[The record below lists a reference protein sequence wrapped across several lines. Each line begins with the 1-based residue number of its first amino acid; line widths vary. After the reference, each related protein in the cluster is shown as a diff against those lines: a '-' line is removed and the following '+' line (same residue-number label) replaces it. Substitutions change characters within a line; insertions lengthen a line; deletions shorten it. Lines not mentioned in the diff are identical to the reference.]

1 MTGWKGR
8 RGSNALSTRMA
19 RKLRLEFGGAC
30 YHVIN
35 RGNYRRDL
43 FLGTGAAVSFVRC
56 LEETCLRFAWR
67 LHAYVVM
74 RNHFHLAVQTPEP
87 NLSCGM
93 KWLQGTWALRFNR
106 FRGEHGRPFQGRYK
120 ALHVE
125 PGHALAQVAHYIHLN
140 PVRAGIVS
148 PDGILGFRWSSLP
161 RFLASDR
168 PIWLAGETILHEC
181 GSLADSP
188 AGWKCYLE
196 YLALIATDASRAR
209 EVRFQRMTRGWM
221 IGSPAFES
229 DLRQR
234 LADQSGGTGRLDL
247 LGGDRETHLQARA
260 ACWEEKL
267 QALAREFVVDLARLP
282 AKKSAEEKVRLAAA
296 LKATTSVTN
305 RWLAIRLHM
314 GAASSIP
321 PLLIRFRSAERINAG
336 GR

>member
-1 MTGWKGR
+1 
-8 RGSNALSTRMA
+8 MA

-43 FLGTGAAVSFVRC
+43 FLGTGAAASFVRS
-56 LEETCLRFAWR
+56 LEETCARFTWR

-106 FRGEHGRPFQGRYK
+106 FRGENGRPFHGRYK

-140 PVRAGIVS
+140 PVRAGIVP

-161 RFLASDR
+161 RFPANDQPL
-168 PIWLAGETILHEC
+168 WLAAETILHEC

-188 AGWKCYLE
+188 AGWKSYLE
-196 YLALIATDASRAR
+196 YLALIATDESQAR
-209 EVRFQRMTRGWM
+209 EDRFPRMTRGWM
-221 IGSPAFES
+221 IGSPAFET

-234 LADQSGGTGRLDL
+234 LAVQSGGTGRFEL
-247 LGGDRETHLQARA
+247 LGANREAHLQARA
-260 ACWEEKL
+260 ACWQERL
-267 QALAREFVVDLARLP
+267 QALARELAVDLERLP
-282 AKKSAEEKVRLAAA
+282 AKKSADEKVRLAAA

-305 RWLAIRLHM
+305 RRLATRLHM
-314 GAASSIP
+314 GSASGIP
-321 PLLIRFRSAERINAG
+321 PLLYRFRSAERINAG